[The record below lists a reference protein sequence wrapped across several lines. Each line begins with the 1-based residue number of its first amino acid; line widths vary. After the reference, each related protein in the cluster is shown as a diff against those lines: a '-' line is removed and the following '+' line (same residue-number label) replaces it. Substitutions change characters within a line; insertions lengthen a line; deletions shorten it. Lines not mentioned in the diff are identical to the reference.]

1 MPTPPAVASE
11 IMSSTGQILSQTIS
25 SGVAHKAAMIAAKT
39 AASSVGKIAISKLA
53 VVISKS
59 LIPVLGKLL
68 AKPAIAMMMKKFVV
82 TAVLGSFVK
91 IAAAKLGLSFG
102 AALWIVLLPLLAA
115 WIKRDI
121 DNFPTT
127 LASEISSNVAV
138 DIDNNFEANISVIFD
153 NLIDSFTEDQ
163 TIRQLTS
170 AMTGDHELMSSLS
183 DAVQSGQ
190 V

>member
-1 MPTPPAVASE
+1 
-11 IMSSTGQILSQTIS
+11 
-25 SGVAHKAAMIAAKT
+25 
-39 AASSVGKIAISKLA
+39 
-53 VVISKS
+53 
-59 LIPVLGKLL
+59 
-68 AKPAIAMMMKKFVV
+68 MKKFVV